1 MLGESHGGVKCKR
14 RGAGS
19 KYFCSAGLIGSS
31 YKACS
36 FDQFSTTL
44 AGISLI

>member
-1 MLGESHGGVKCKR
+1 MGVLNVKEGELEVST
-14 RGAGS
+14 
-19 KYFCSAGLIGSS
+19 SAGLIGSS

-36 FDQFSTTL
+36 FDQFSTPL